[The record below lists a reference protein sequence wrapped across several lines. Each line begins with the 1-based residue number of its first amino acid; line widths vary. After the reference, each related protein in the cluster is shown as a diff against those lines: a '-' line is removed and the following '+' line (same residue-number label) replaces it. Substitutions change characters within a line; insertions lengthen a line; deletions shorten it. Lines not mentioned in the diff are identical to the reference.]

1 MRGWRRYSGI
11 VAAGALCA
19 LAVPPATWA
28 GNPPITSPAASQQV
42 SAGGAG
48 KHVDK
53 NEHSYIAKGSA
64 CIIGTARPGTYAKVS
79 FLMQAGP
86 YPATKVTN
94 FILHARMIPHGQNLA
109 VQNFTR
115 PWATQVG
122 PWIGGGT
129 ASHNQSMT
137 TWALVPDIEKDWDL
151 QVKLQWKRDLARD
164 WNTTL
169 KIQFNEAA
177 CPEA

>member
-64 CIIGTARPGTYAKVS
+64 CIIGTARPGTYA
-79 FLMQAGP
+79 
-86 YPATKVTN
+86 N